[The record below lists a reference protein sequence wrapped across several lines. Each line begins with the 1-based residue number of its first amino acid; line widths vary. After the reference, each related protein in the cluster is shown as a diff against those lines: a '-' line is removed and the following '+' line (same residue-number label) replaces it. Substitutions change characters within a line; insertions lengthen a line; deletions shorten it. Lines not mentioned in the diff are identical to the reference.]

1 MILTMILILMMMTKN
16 ENGNGLG
23 YRAKT
28 LFQMLILPFL
38 DVYIL
43 VHSIIVKLYKK

>member
-1 MILTMILILMMMTKN
+1 MILTMILILMMTTKN